1 MKNSENSKT
10 DDSTDVIN
18 TDDFVDAINQL
29 TARTGVSRDHDLF
42 RKVHDISYDLVPRIE
57 APSVTNI
64 RDNTYGF
71 CLQFYRDCGD
81 NVADLPFG
89 VKVLGNGRHNSV
101 PGFEDTD
108 YSTPQAAM
116 DAGVNYANDQIK
128 KYGYGW
134 TCDVQKNGFLD
145 IYDSSGKLLFNLSLT
160 MEPKL
165 REEKGDADDAGDR
178 FDDGFDDG
186 FGAALNNLVP
196 VSDEYLLR

>member
-18 TDDFVDAINQL
+18 TDDFIDAINRL
-29 TARTGVSRDHDLF
+29 MARTGVSRDHDLF
-42 RKVHDISYDLVPRIE
+42 RKVYDISYDLVPRIK
-57 APSVTNI
+57 APSHPNM

-81 NVADLPFG
+81 NIADLPYG
-89 VKVLGNGRHNSV
+89 VRTIDT
-101 PGFEDTD
+101 GFNATD
-108 YSTPQAAM
+108 YPTPQAAM
-116 DAGVNYANDQIK
+116 DAGVGYANGQIK

-145 IYDSSGKLLFNLSLT
+145 VYDSSGKLLFNLSLT

-165 REEKGDADDAGDR
+165 REEKDDVFDDA
-178 FDDGFDDG
+178 FDD
-186 FGAALNNLVP
+186 ALNNLA
-196 VSDEYLLR
+196 SNNNQMCL